1 MLSSLLIPLDSKNN
15 THKSKKKTVHFNH
28 VHAWHE
34 LIVKDSREALFDL
47 FGWKTERGA
56 LDCFAFVLFALFPY
70 PPTLFGVAC
79 RAQFLF
85 FEGLNQIF
93 GYVGLPLFFGCMI
106 EKRNFKKQT
115 KRTKTC
121 YFGEV
126 WGKGLIST

>member
-1 MLSSLLIPLDSKNN
+1 MLCSLLIPLDSKNN

-70 PPTLFGVAC
+70 PPHCLGSLA
-79 RAQFLF
+79 
-85 FEGLNQIF
+85 GLSF
-93 GYVGLPLFFGCMI
+93 
-106 EKRNFKKQT
+106 
-115 KRTKTC
+115 
-121 YFGEV
+121 YFSRG
-126 WGKGLIST
+126 